1 MYVTKNS
8 SWLEHVWTSCRPDD
22 GPNEGVETC
31 CQTNNS
37 IKKRRPIW
45 LQYSC
50 VLWLSH
56 TFNIWKNQLSVY
68 DWEEIVS
75 ETYVCSEAGIH
86 SSVTYRE
93 REREREICFEVT
105 ALRKL
110 SQHHCNSSFHFGG
123 DVTGWPA
130 LITAAP
136 EALALADTAS
146 KMLEEIIVRRLLPD
160 VSDLK

>member
-1 MYVTKNS
+1 MYITTNS
-8 SWLEHVWTSCRPDD
+8 SWLEHVWISCRPDD
-22 GPNEGVETC
+22 DPNEGVETR
-31 CQTNNS
+31 CQTNKS
-37 IKKRRPIW
+37 IKNVDQFGYNTAVFCDCPT
-45 LQYSC
+45 
-50 VLWLSH
+50 LS
-56 TFNIWKNQLSVY
+56 IYEKKQLNVY